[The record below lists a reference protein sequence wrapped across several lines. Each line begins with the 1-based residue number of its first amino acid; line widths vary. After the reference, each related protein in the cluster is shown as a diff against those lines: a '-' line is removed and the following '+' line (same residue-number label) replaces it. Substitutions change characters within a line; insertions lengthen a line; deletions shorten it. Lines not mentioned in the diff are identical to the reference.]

1 MSCGLQMWFDL
12 SPPTPAF
19 STPIL
24 PAQSLSSIWRGN
36 FYIKLELILTKYR
49 GIQREGDGE
58 VVKERVKGVKY
69 MEMEEDLTLGCG
81 YTMQYKDD
89 VS

>member
-1 MSCGLQMWFDL
+1 MAYKCDLICLPLLLL
-12 SPPTPAF
+12 SPLQ
-19 STPIL
+19 SL
-24 PAQSLSSIWRGN
+24 PHSLSSIWRGH

-49 GIQREGDGE
+49 GIQREGGGK
-58 VVKERVKGVKY
+58 VVKEKVKGVKY